1 MQPSA
6 VPQMEHLK
14 RAFLHV
20 TAFHPTK
27 PTEYGG
33 KLHGPSSYR
42 SYCLV
47 CFFLSQVQGA
57 LEEEQINPHPPI
69 TSATHPSP
77 LPPTHPYTQGL
88 LPAGVLWGSQS
99 LTSQIFICYRRAE
112 GMGRWK
118 APSDVFLAGPSIHQS
133 VAQEERC
140 NLACMLLCEAY

>member
-42 SYCLV
+42 SHCLV
-47 CFFLSQVQGA
+47 CFFPLTGA
-57 LEEEQINPHPPI
+57 GHSGRRTDQSPP
-69 TSATHPSP
+69 THPSP
-77 LPPTHPYTQGL
+77 LPLTHPYTQGL
-88 LPAGVLWGSQS
+88 LPAGELWGSQS
-99 LTSQIFICYRRAE
+99 LTRQIFICYKRAE
-112 GMGRWK
+112 GMGRMK
-118 APSDVFLAGPSIHQS
+118 SSPSDVFLAGPSIHQS

-140 NLACMLLCEAY
+140 NLACMLL